1 MQSSGKQLTKIVI
14 TGGPCAGKTS
24 VLRILKEKFRNKGY
38 TVVTVAE
45 TATELICSGIAPWTM
60 DNKVNYQLHQLML
73 QLEKERI
80 YAQACTH
87 LSTDDKIILMFDRGG
102 MDNKAYLFDEEF
114 DYILERLSLTTEDIL
129 KRYDAVF
136 HLESCANGR
145 DGMYTVQNNV
155 ARTESRDEAK
165 QLDDRIAVVWKDH
178 PYFGSVSC
186 APTIEEKAN
195 VLFGKILSFLD
206 KGTLDDK

>member
-14 TGGPCAGKTS
+14 TGGPCAGKTT
-24 VLRILKEKFRNKGY
+24 VLRILKEKYRNKGY

-60 DNKVNYQLHQLML
+60 DNK
-73 QLEKERI
+73 
-80 YAQACTH
+80 
-87 LSTDDKIILMFDRGG
+87 
-102 MDNKAYLFDEEF
+102 AYLFDEEF
-114 DYILERLSLTTEDIL
+114 EYILERLSLTTEDIL